1 MRPVVFSHWGI
12 VDFAQ
17 FFLGGLPAWS
27 LLIIAPLLFAAGFVD
42 AVGGGGGLV
51 SLPAYI
57 LCGLPSHA
65 AIATNKMSST
75 MGTTIA
81 TLKYARRGYMD
92 LKFCIPSVVLAIC
105 GSFLGSNLALLA
117 SDQLLIIVM
126 LVALPIV
133 GGYVLFKKDI
143 SPKTPAF
150 PFGKTV
156 ALCMLIA
163 FTIGIYD
170 GFYGPG
176 TGTFLML
183 LLMGVARLDVFKTA
197 GVTKSINLTTNV
209 TSLAVFLVNGEVL
222 IGLGLLAGL
231 FNIAGNYL
239 GATYFSNKG
248 VGIVRPIVLVVIA
261 IFFVRL
267 VLQLLGIF

>member
-92 LKFCIPSVVLAIC
+92 WKFCIPSVVLAIC

-143 SPKTPAF
+143 SPKAPAF